1 MSAVNVARAV
11 AGFVLGGVLVVL
23 MPALGIAMALVLAG
37 VLVWARLRHEDVE
50 TLAALAPGFL
60 VAVLAYVVL
69 AVVSVLA

>member
-1 MSAVNVARAV
+1 MSAVTVARAV
-11 AGFVLGGVLVVL
+11 AGFVLGAVLVLV

-50 TLAALAPGFL
+50 ALSALAPGFL
-60 VAVLAYVVL
+60 VAVVAYVVL